1 MIISSEKFD
10 LLSGQ
15 LIQAQCVRCHI
26 HSCSH
31 MHELISLIVLI
42 HSSVETHTKALA
54 LSILEGNPQNS
65 TLRKIFTP
73 ERRRTAENSMK
84 LCISTQNSMNF
95 NPFRHGS
102 SISSGPGHKR

>member
-84 LCISTQNSMNF
+84 FVHFYPELHEFQPLQT
-95 NPFRHGS
+95 
-102 SISSGPGHKR
+102 